1 MSFLKKIY
9 KYKKKTAL
17 ILDDGSK
24 ITYEKLINETEFI
37 KKFIKKRSLVIIL
50 AGNNLES
57 IISYVALI
65 NFKSVVI
72 MLDQKLD
79 HNYLKKIIYSY
90 KPDFVF
96 APKNYLFNNN
106 FNKYFTLYNYQIYKN
121 KKNIQKKLSN
131 DLAVL
136 LTTSGST
143 GTKKFVRQSYK
154 NYENN
159 SKDIIKSLNINSSST
174 VITTLPI
181 SYTYGLSVINTHL
194 LSGAKIILNEKSI
207 ISREFW
213 KLYQIHRPSYFYGVP
228 YIFKI
233 LAKMKFKNFFSSKLT
248 VAACAGGELSSVD
261 YLNLIK
267 KMEEHNKLFF
277 YMYGQTEATARMSVL
292 NSKFSSTR
300 HKSIGK
306 PIGQGRFEL
315 RDNKNKIINKN
326 NVSGN
331 LYYKGKNVCL
341 GYAKNVNDLNL
352 PDTNNGIL
360 YTGDLAYKDKEGFYF
375 IVGRKNRYT
384 KVYGIRVD
392 MSELEGLFLK
402 KGFDVVLK
410 EGKENKIA
418 VYNNNSEKIKKTIEI
433 IAHLTGINVNVFQS
447 KKLLKKHLTRNF
459 KYKV

>member
-131 DLAVL
+131 DRAVL

-341 GYAKNVNDLNL
+341 GYSKLLKDLSKKNENNYILN
-352 PDTNNGIL
+352 
-360 YTGDLAYKDKEGFYF
+360 TGDIAKFDNDGFFY
-375 IVGRKNRYT
+375 IVGRKKRIIKIFGHRINMDDIEKIILNMGYEVNCINKDDKILINYKNKGLNIAICSAKISDT
-384 KVYGIRVD
+384 LKVNINYIEFFLV
-392 MSELEGLFLK
+392 ENLK
-402 KGFDVVLK
+402 KN
-410 EGKENKIA
+410 NKI
-418 VYNNNSEKIKKTIEI
+418 
-433 IAHLTGINVNVFQS
+433 L
-447 KKLLKKHLTRNF
+447 
-459 KYKV
+459 